1 MSTHLTGQTEKETRG
16 LPGAPTFEYRDG
28 ILCCEEVPVERV
40 HRAVGACYVYSTE
53 RLRENARRLLKA
65 FSRANSLICFATKA
79 NTNPALFRLFH
90 EFGLGLEASSGAE
103 FQLALA
109 SGVDPSQLVISG
121 NGRKDTELRSFAAS
135 GAYLVS
141 VDSDEEIQRLEETAA
156 GLRAQGR
163 LPGVVRAAIRIN
175 PDIDAHVHRQIA
187 TGLADS
193 KFGLP
198 PERALEWFL
207 HPEKTPHLSW
217 VGLHV
222 HIGSQILDAEPL
234 IDTLRQCADFVD
246 RARAGGSP
254 VNVLNIGGGLGVDY
268 IGKGGLALER
278 YADAA
283 CLVANNLGMRLVIE
297 PGRYLVADACAL
309 IGEVLYVK
317 RTRRSFAVT
326 ELAMNDL
333 MRPSLYGAHHE
344 IAPARKGRAPAPG
357 EAAAEVVDVVGP
369 VCESSDFLAKD
380 RRLPALTPG
389 SVIAVTGAG
398 AYAYSMASNYNGRGR
413 LAEVLVN
420 GSRARLIRRAENWKD
435 MARLVSDEELDLSA
449 AAAAREPRIAPAFA
463 TATRR
468 AEDAARTATSATSQT
483 AAAGSSLG
491 AGIAAGLQRRRKGVP
506 TGGKGISG
514 GTKKSAAR
522 KKTATKTA
530 ARPRKK

>member
-1 MSTHLTGQTEKETRG
+1 VTTNLTGQTEKDIRG
-16 LPGAPTFEYRDG
+16 IPGAPTFEYRDG
-28 ILCCEEVPVERV
+28 ILCCEEVPIERI
-40 HRAVGACYVYSTE
+40 HRAVGPAYVYSTE
-53 RLRENARRLLKA
+53 RLRENARRVLKA

-90 EFGLGLEASSGAE
+90 ELGLGLEVSSGAE
-103 FQLALA
+103 FQLARA
-109 SGVDPSQLVISG
+109 GEVDPSQLVISG
-121 NGRKDTELRSFAAS
+121 NGRNESELRSFAAS

-175 PDIDAHVHRQIA
+175 PDIDAHVHRQVA
-187 TGLADS
+187 VGLAES

-207 HPEKTPHLSW
+207 HPERTPHLSW

-246 RARAGGSP
+246 RARGGGSP

-283 CLVANNLGMRLVIE
+283 CLVANNLGMRLVVE

-309 IGEVLYVK
+309 VGEVFYVK

-326 ELAMNDL
+326 ELAMTDL

-344 IAPARKGRAPAPG
+344 IVPARKGRATAPG
-357 EAAAEVVDVVGP
+357 EAASEVVDVVGP

-380 RRLPALTPG
+380 RRLPPLASG

-398 AYAYSMASNYNGRGR
+398 AYGYSMSSNYNGRGR

-435 MARLVSDEELDLSA
+435 MARLVSDEELDLIAVSS
-449 AAAAREPRIAPAFA
+449 ARETRIAPALGSRPRTGEESA
-463 TATRR
+463 P
-468 AEDAARTATSATSQT
+468 AAP
-483 AAAGSSLG
+483 AAGSRTSSSLG
-491 AGIAAGLQRRRKGVP
+491 AGIAAGLQRRRKGALTAAQKVSP
-506 TGGKGISG
+506 A
-514 GTKKSAAR
+514 GTKKSTPKRKTTKKAAAR
-522 KKTATKTA
+522 SRSK
-530 ARPRKK
+530 